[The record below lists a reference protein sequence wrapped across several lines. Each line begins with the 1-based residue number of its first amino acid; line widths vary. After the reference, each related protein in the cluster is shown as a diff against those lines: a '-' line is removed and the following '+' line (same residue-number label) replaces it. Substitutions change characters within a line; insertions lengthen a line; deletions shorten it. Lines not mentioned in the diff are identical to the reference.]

1 MLRRLPKPGPIFW
14 LCAACVFWFLILA
27 GKPAFTNA
35 SRPPRFGDPQL
46 SLQFVRNLED
56 VDAILGD
63 APSPDREVMRI
74 KQYIDFAFIASY
86 ASLFIALSLRGWQ
99 AGGWRRTVGIAAML
113 CGIAAAIF
121 DVVENIAILRIL
133 DIPLYLTGPGML
145 DAIRR
150 AAIAKWLLAGI
161 SLPLSIVGAIRL
173 SVSRGTAQR

>member
-1 MLRRLPKPGPIFW
+1 MSRIRPSAQPGDALDRGEW
-14 LCAACVFWFLILA
+14 W
-27 GKPAFTNA
+27 T
-35 SRPPRFGDPQL
+35 RFGDPQL

-113 CGIAAAIF
+113 VGLAI
-121 DVVENIAILRIL
+121 
-133 DIPLYLTGPGML
+133 G
-145 DAIRR
+145 R
-150 AAIAKWLLAGI
+150 AA
-161 SLPLSIVGAIRL
+161 
-173 SVSRGTAQR
+173 